1 MYKDLKFPILIVHRA
16 VKTDCVAGER
26 VRGIAAELTQDGF
39 AVLAAADHAQARLVA
54 ATHHGL
60 ACMLIAAEGAG
71 ENIPLLQNMTE
82 LIRLARLRA
91 PDLPIFALGEQV
103 TLENAPAE
111 AMSELNQLRG
121 ILYLFEDT
129 VPFLARQVA
138 RAAHSYLDGLLPPF
152 FKALVQ
158 HTAQSNYS
166 WHTPGHGGGVAYRKS
181 PVGQAFHQFFGE
193 NTLRSDL
200 SVSVPELGSLL
211 DHTGPLAEA
220 ETRAARNFGADHTF
234 FVINGTSTANKIVWH
249 SMVGRNDLVLVDRNC
264 HKSVVHA
271 IIMTGAIPLYLC
283 PERNELGII
292 GPIPLSEFRPES
304 IRAKIEANP
313 LTRGREPRIRL
324 AVVTNSTYDGLC
336 YHAGQIKQML
346 GSSVEIL
353 HFDEAWFA
361 YAAFHDFFASRYAM
375 GTPRTADSPLLF
387 STHSTHK
394 LLAAFSQAS
403 MIHVQDGGTRALD
416 RDRFNEA
423 FMMHTSTSPQ
433 YSILASLDV
442 ASAMMEGPAGRSL
455 LQEMFDE
462 ALSFRRALAKLR
474 EHIDVE
480 DWWFSIWQPPSA
492 DRTVSL
498 AAEDW
503 LLKPGAEW
511 HGFGDVAEDYV
522 LLDPLKVTLVMPG
535 LSVGGVL
542 DDCGIPAAVVSKFLW
557 ERGLVVEKTGLYSFL
572 VLFSMGITKG
582 KWSTLLTELLE
593 FKRHY
598 DSNSRLTA
606 CLPSVVALAP
616 SRYQGL
622 GLRDLCRQLH
632 DCYRNNATAK
642 QLKRLFTRLP
652 EVAIT
657 PAEAYDRLV
666 KGDVEAVP
674 IECLLGRIAAVMLV
688 PYPPGIPLII
698 PGERFTEATRC
709 ILDYLRSLARS
720 TASFPASWP
729 MYTDCRAR
737 TAWRVRSTP
746 SIASGNTNDLD
757 ATLRQLEA
765 IIAQMVHSIANCQA
779 IGGFRRGRSAAIG
792 RKGGFLE
799 LMDGVDAAFGISCMK
814 LTDQYCCHLA

>member
-16 VKTDCVAGER
+16 IKADSVAGER
-26 VRGIAAELTQDGF
+26 VRGIADELAQDGF
-39 AVLAAADHAQARLVA
+39 AILAAADQAEARLVA

-60 ACMLIAAEGAG
+60 ACMLIAAEGVG
-71 ENIPLLQNMTE
+71 DNSRLLQNMAE

-91 PDLPIFALGEQV
+91 PNLPIFALGEQV

-111 AMSELNQLRG
+111 AMGELNQLRG

-138 RAAHSYLDGLLPPF
+138 RAAHNYLDGLLPPF

-211 DHTGPLAEA
+211 DHTGPLAAAEA
-220 ETRAARNFGADHTF
+220 RAARNFGADHTF

-249 SMVGRNDLVLVDRNC
+249 AMVGRDDLVLVDRNC

-271 IIMTGAIPLYLC
+271 IIMTGALPIYLR

-292 GPIPLSEFRPES
+292 GPIPLSEFSPAS
-304 IRAKIEANP
+304 IQAKIQAHP
-313 LTRGREPRIRL
+313 LAQGRPAKIRL

-336 YHAGQIKQML
+336 YHAGLIKQLL
-346 GSSVEIL
+346 GASVEVL

-361 YAAFHDFFASRYAM
+361 YAAFHEFFIDRYAM
-375 GTPRTADSPLLF
+375 GTQRAATDPLLF

-403 MIHVQDGGTRALD
+403 MIHVQDGAQRQLD

-423 FMMHTSTSPQ
+423 FMMHISTSPQ

-462 ALSFRRALAKLR
+462 ALSFRRALANLR
-474 EHIDVE
+474 EHIAAD
-480 DWWFSIWQPPSA
+480 DWWFSIWQPPVVEGSQGLQA
-492 DRTVSL
+492 S
-498 AAEDW
+498 DW
-503 LLKPGAEW
+503 LLRSTAPW
-511 HGFGDVAEDYV
+511 HGFSEVGDDYV
-522 LLDPLKVTLVMPG
+522 LLDPLKVTLVMPA
-535 LSVGGVL
+535 S
-542 DDCGIPAAVVSKFLW
+542 DEHGIPATVVSKFLW
-557 ERGLVVEKTGLYSFL
+557 ERGLVVEKTGFYSFL

-598 DSNSRLTA
+598 DGNTPLGE
-606 CLPSVVALAP
+606 CLPSVLAEQP

-622 GLRDLCRQLH
+622 GLRELCAQLH
-632 DCYRNNATAK
+632 GFYQGNASAR
-642 QLKRLFTRLP
+642 QLKRVFTVLP
-652 EVAIT
+652 EVAMT
-657 PAEAYDRLV
+657 PASAYDQMVR
-666 KGDVEAVP
+666 GEVEAVP
-674 IECLLGRIAAVMLV
+674 IEHLLGRVSAVMLV
-688 PYPPGIPLII
+688 PYPPGIALIM
-698 PGERFTEATRC
+698 PGERFTETTRA
-709 ILDYLRSLARS
+709 ILDYLACAR
-720 TASFPASWP
+720 AFDQGFP
-729 MYTDCRAR
+729 
-737 TAWRVRSTP
+737 
-746 SIASGNTNDLD
+746 
-757 ATLRQLEA
+757 
-765 IIAQMVHSIANCQA
+765 
-779 IGGFRRGRSAAIG
+779 
-792 RKGGFLE
+792 GFLADVHGLQRE
-799 LMDGVDAAFGISCMK
+799 GQLYTVDCIKECE
-814 LTDQYCCHLA
+814 